1 MTTATHQARNRHGSA
16 PASPVTAARVLTL
29 RSLRLGFRQIDGLI
43 VSVILPVMLMTLFVY
58 VFGGAIDTGTEYLNY
73 VVPGIILLT
82 AGFGAA
88 QTAMSV
94 SSDLTTGMVDRFR
107 SMPMPIPALLGG
119 HALASLLRNLATT
132 VIVIGVAL
140 IMGFRPT
147 TDLPSWLLAAG
158 VISLYILAIAW
169 ISVGAG
175 VLARTTDAASGFT
188 FFMLFLPYVSSAFVP
203 PETLPAALRGFAEH
217 QPITP
222 IIETIRA
229 LLSGASAG
237 DHGWA
242 AVAWCVGIIAVAVPA
257 SAGAFRRRTRT

>member
-1 MTTATHQARNRHGSA
+1 MTSLTHQGRQPRRDAQASPMTAT
-16 PASPVTAARVLTL
+16 RVFTL
-29 RSLRLGFRQIDGLI
+29 RSIRLGLRQIDGLI
-43 VSVILPVMLMTLFVY
+43 VGVILPVMLMTLFVY

-88 QTAMSV
+88 QTAMTV
-94 SSDLTTGMVDRFR
+94 TNDLTTGMIDRFR
-107 SMPMPIPALLGG
+107 SLPVPIPALLSG
-119 HALASLLRNLATT
+119 HAVASLLRNLVTT
-132 VIVIGVAL
+132 VIVIGVAV

-147 TDLPSWLLAAG
+147 TDVTSWLLAAG

-169 ISVGAG
+169 ISIVAG

-217 QPITP
+217 QPVTP

-229 LLSGASAG
+229 LLHGTPAG
-237 DHGWA
+237 THGWT
-242 AVAWCVGIIAVAVPA
+242 AVAWCSGVIAVAVPA
-257 SAGAFRRRTRT
+257 AAAAFRRRTRT